1 MRVCLCV
8 CVLACMCVSNFI
20 SVVFLWSVT
29 WGMDTHNP
37 NTFAALPRQE
47 SEAKQDGW
55 TKIADCDSMYL
66 ATRKKVFKCISVFFF
81 NLILAK
87 FALSDLDRCIKS
99 LKGIVKV

>member
-1 MRVCLCV
+1 
-8 CVLACMCVSNFI
+8 MCVSNFI
-20 SVVFLWSVT
+20 FVAFLWSVT

-81 NLILAK
+81 KPYSRLVC
-87 FALSDLDRCIKS
+87 FEGSRS
-99 LKGIVKV
+99 LHKKPKRSC